1 MQPHLK
7 KCFENIAKVKFED
20 DLAMSAMISGE
31 GEIVPFKV
39 RRAASATTTATTST
53 ATTTATS
60 VLTPPPPPLPLHKG
74 TVKPV
79 GSVEFWM
86 SELLEMMKKTVRVT

>member
-1 MQPHLK
+1 
-7 KCFENIAKVKFED
+7 
-20 DLAMSAMISGE
+20 MSAMISGE

-39 RRAASATTTATTST
+39 RAASATTTATTTT
-53 ATTTATS
+53 ATT
-60 VLTPPPPPLPLHKG
+60 VLTPPILPSPSQG

>member
-39 RRAASATTTATTST
+39 RRAASATTTATTAPYS
-53 ATTTATS
+53 
-60 VLTPPPPPLPLHKG
+60 PLLSLPSPSKG